1 MWMKNYREQER
12 NVTVAIANRIFET
25 KMYDWF
31 LADMAIDSDMYR
43 AASMDKNQFIVSG
56 MLQMNRVMEKFPFFS

>member
-1 MWMKNYREQER
+1 M
-12 NVTVAIANRIFET
+12 AIANRIFET

>member
-1 MWMKNYREQER
+1 MKNYREQEG

-43 AASMDKNQFIVSG
+43 AASMDKNQFIVSE